1 MGHNERLRIANLRS
15 SIMTQ
20 PVGPQTAAG
29 QATLAFKYAQSGEDW
44 RAVSNRVA
52 ETLSDS
58 DAMYHSFRDIISD
71 MRFIPGGRILAGAG
85 TTKRVTMANCFVS
98 GTIEDS
104 LKGIMTRL
112 SEAAETLRMGG
123 GIGYDFSTIRPN
135 GDIVRSLNSRASGPV
150 SYINLYDA
158 MGATIASSGER
169 RGAQMGILR
178 VDHPDI
184 EAFIYAKHNQDRLR
198 RFNLSVAI
206 TDQFVDAVRSG
217 SSFPLV
223 FEGRVYREI
232 DPRALWELI
241 MRSTWDWAEPGVVF
255 IDRMNYW
262 NNLSYCETIAATN
275 PCSEQPLPPYG
286 ACILGSFNLA
296 RYLVPVFKVDRRY
309 EFNWMLFAD
318 DIKVAVKAM
327 DRVFDISYWP
337 LEEQRAEAL
346 AKRRMGLGVMGL
358 ANCLEALECP
368 YGSPEAIEMTNR
380 ILEVLKNEA
389 YFMSACL
396 ADQRGKFPA
405 YQDTMLSQP
414 FIQTLSPAVQGRI
427 AQSGLR
433 NSHLITMAPTG
444 TTAFLADNVSSGI
457 EPVFSTSEVRN
468 VETPEGVKQM
478 HVEDYGAKFLRVVPK
493 TADQVTVAEHVA
505 MLCAVQRHV
514 DSAVSK
520 TCNVPSDMPWD
531 GFKEVYMTAFDG
543 GAKGCSTFQIAGKR
557 SAIRQAVT
565 DCQGESCAA

>member
-1 MGHNERLRIANLRS
+1 
-15 SIMTQ
+15 
-20 PVGPQTAAG
+20 
-29 QATLAFKYAQSGEDW
+29 
-44 RAVSNRVA
+44 
-52 ETLSDS
+52 
-58 DAMYHSFRDIISD
+58 
-71 MRFIPGGRILAGAG
+71 
-85 TTKRVTMANCFVS
+85 
-98 GTIEDS
+98 
-104 LKGIMTRL
+104 
-112 SEAAETLRMGG
+112 
-123 GIGYDFSTIRPN
+123 
-135 GDIVRSLNSRASGPV
+135 
-150 SYINLYDA
+150 
-158 MGATIASSGER
+158 
-169 RGAQMGILR
+169 
-178 VDHPDI
+178 
-184 EAFIYAKHNQDRLR
+184 
-198 RFNLSVAI
+198 
-206 TDQFVDAVRSG
+206 
-217 SSFPLV
+217 
-223 FEGRVYREI
+223 
-232 DPRALWELI
+232 
-241 MRSTWDWAEPGVVF
+241 
-255 IDRMNYW
+255 
-262 NNLSYCETIAATN
+262 
-275 PCSEQPLPPYG
+275 
-286 ACILGSFNLA
+286 
-296 RYLVPVFKVDRRY
+296 
-309 EFNWMLFAD
+309 
-318 DIKVAVKAM
+318 M